1 MVGLSEVIHGALTAM
16 NKGIQEA
23 GLTRCHPIVGK
34 MNIYQLV
41 RFIYTSVFACPSI
54 NIRLKGGSAFSD

>member
-34 MNIYQLV
+34 MNIY
-41 RFIYTSVFACPSI
+41 IYPLYSYLLAVS
-54 NIRLKGGSAFSD
+54 K